1 MPPKRQSTAKILS
14 PPAKN
19 QTKSQNK
26 TAAKNLRES
35 SDSDDEADES
45 LPQLTK
51 PSTSQQSQKQQ
62 QLNFELEKQQ
72 QLNLAL
78 QQKIQNLEAAQQAP
92 KKPTQKKPKTQVTEE
107 LIQVVSIEYVVNSSK
122 HPNFH
127 LNGFI
132 DRYPIEE
139 IEGYGVDFQRED
151 VCVA

>member
-1 MPPKRQSTAKILS
+1 MRPKRLS

-19 QTKSQNK
+19 QTKPQNK

-62 QLNFELEKQQ
+62 QLNIE
-72 QLNLAL
+72 L

-92 KKPTQKKPKTQVTEE
+92 KKTTQKKPKTQVTEE

-122 HPNFH
+122 HPNYH

-151 VCVA
+151 VSVA

>member
-1 MPPKRQSTAKILS
+1 MRPKRLS

-19 QTKSQNK
+19 QTKPQNK

-78 QQKIQNLEAAQQAP
+78 QQKIINLEAAQQAT

-122 HPNFH
+122 HPNYH

-151 VCVA
+151 VSLA